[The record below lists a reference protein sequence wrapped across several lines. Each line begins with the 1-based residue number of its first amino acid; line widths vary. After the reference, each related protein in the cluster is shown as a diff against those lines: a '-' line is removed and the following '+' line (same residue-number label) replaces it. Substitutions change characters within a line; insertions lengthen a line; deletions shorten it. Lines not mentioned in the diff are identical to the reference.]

1 MASWP
6 RPLTQKRQRI
16 RHLRPTRTRFE
27 ASDARRDFG
36 FRISNFG
43 FSLSVN
49 RNSGLSSIRN
59 RKSAI
64 SISMSIYRRVLAY
77 YRPFWPQTIFGLL
90 LSLCGIG
97 LNLLKPWPLKFI
109 VDQILPSFAR
119 GSQTNTF
126 IGFQLFAGHLRIPTS
141 PILSVHGLIAAL
153 CLALIAI
160 QLVWG
165 AINWIT
171 SYLFVKIGLQA
182 LLKLR
187 TDLYAYLQ
195 SLSLKYH
202 DARRSSD
209 SSFRVAYD
217 SQSIQTIYNKGF
229 TNIFGSIITLVGTFV
244 IMVRLDWQ
252 LTLLSLAIVP
262 LIVGAIYFFAH
273 RIRRESTFIQEQE
286 SAMLAQ
292 AQEGLSSI
300 RMVHAFGREE
310 FEILQ
315 FHQQASQSLE
325 ANLRLT
331 LTNVNSALVIS
342 TLMVIG
348 TAAMYYVGTLHVLAG
363 TLTLGSLLVFSA
375 YLLMLYQPLESLT
388 YTAWAME
395 GATAGA
401 RRCFEVLDGQDDVVD
416 SPKAIAISSARGLIE
431 FQNVSFAYAQDR
443 RVLHNLHLT
452 ISPNQIVALVG
463 GTGAGK
469 STLLSL
475 VPRFYDPTSGSVM
488 LDGCDLREI
497 TKKSLRAQIA
507 IVLQDTLLF
516 STSVRENIAYGRPD
530 ATEEEI
536 VDAARRAQADEFI
549 LQMPNGYQSAVGERG
564 GHLSVGQRQRLGIAR
579 AFLKNA
585 PVLLLDEPTSALDPA
600 TESAIMETIKEL
612 MRGRTTLIATHRLAT
627 VHNVDQIVVLDRG
640 RVVEQGRGSELVAR
654 GGVYAKLYT
663 SGKFAT

>member
-1 MASWP
+1 
-6 RPLTQKRQRI
+6 
-16 RHLRPTRTRFE
+16 
-27 ASDARRDFG
+27 
-36 FRISNFG
+36 
-43 FSLSVN
+43 
-49 RNSGLSSIRN
+49 
-59 RKSAI
+59 
-64 SISMSIYRRVLAY
+64 MSIYRRVLKY
-77 YRPFWPQTIFGLL
+77 YQPFLPQTLLGLV
-90 LSLCGIG
+90 LSLAGIG
-97 LNLLKPWPLKFI
+97 LNLLKPWPFKII
-109 VDQILPSFAR
+109 VDNFLRS
-119 GSQTNTF
+119 GSAIRTDWRT
-126 IGFQLFAGHLRIPTS
+126 GVAL
-141 PILSVHGLIAAL
+141 L
-153 CLALIAI
+153 CLALVAI
-160 QLVWG
+160 QLLWG
-165 AINWIT
+165 VINWIT
-171 SYLFVKIGLQA
+171 NYLFVKTGLQA

-187 TDLYAYLQ
+187 TDIYSHLQ
-195 SLSLKYH
+195 RLSLKYH
-202 DARRSSD
+202 DARRSTD

-229 TNIFGSIITLVGTFV
+229 TNIFGSILTLIGTFI
-244 IMVRLDWQ
+244 IMVQLDWQ

-262 LIVGAIYFFAH
+262 LIVGAIYIFAH
-273 RIRRESTFIQEQE
+273 RIRRESTSIQEQE
-286 SAMLAQ
+286 SAVLTQ

-310 FEILQ
+310 FEISQ
-315 FHQQASQSLE
+315 FHQQARQSLQ

-348 TAAMYYVGTLHVLAG
+348 TAAMYYVGTLHVLAS

-401 RRCFEVLDGQDDVVD
+401 KRCFEVLDRQDDVID
-416 SPKAIAISSARGLIE
+416 SPEAVAISSAQGAIAFRS
-431 FQNVSFAYAQDR
+431 VSFGYAQDR
-443 RVLHNLHLT
+443 HVLRDINLQ
-452 ISPNQIVALVG
+452 IDPNQIAGLVG

-475 VPRFYDPTSGSVM
+475 VPRFYDPNRGSIT
-488 LDGCDLREI
+488 LDGRNLRAI
-497 TKKSLRAQIA
+497 TKKTLRTQIA

-516 STSVRENIAYGRPD
+516 STSVRENIAYGRPE
-530 ATEEEI
+530 AAEEEI

-549 LQMPNGYQSAVGERG
+549 RQLPNGYASLVGERG
-564 GHLSVGQRQRLGIAR
+564 GHLSVGQRQRIGIAR

-627 VHNVDQIVVLDRG
+627 IHSLNQIIVLEQG
-640 RVVEQGRGSELVAR
+640 RIVEQGRGPELIAH
-654 GGVYAKLYT
+654 GGVYAKLYS
-663 SGKFAT
+663 SGKFQG